1 MWDGHVQRAVRCPN
15 VLVRFKGIWK
25 RRWRGEVLETREMRW
40 SDGETM
46 EEMPKG
52 SFWRTN
58 RLWDKLQKWWEGK
71 KKLRVVR
78 PLDSADSID
87 YHRQVYEW
95 VESDGML
102 GFLKDH
108 TLVFFNILLY
118 SGLLAGVA
126 VATVQL
132 RRWQVY
138 GGGVCDLS
146 GSSDED
152 LQEHINECTQLSGN
166 ILWKGW
172 HLPVLALHA
181 LLTYVLYILFP
192 MGLYNPLIGFILYG
206 KTFFVRGDKARLWSI
221 LAISLVL
228 TAVTQAGL
236 EVAATAI
243 IAVSW
248 IYINIMVGVRLV
260 RKSGQR
266 SLKQLWVFSQMLQ
279 AASSALLL
287 EFFPLAIT
295 RYVGAFSLSILRFII
310 FPVSVETT
318 LIAFRIVA
326 RQCTKSK
333 PGVQGSLLLLP
344 IVWRVIYGRF
354 LLVQFE
360 AVGNV
365 ATFNL
370 LLVIYGV
377 ISTISTRD
385 GDSWIYSVQYGQ
397 RVADALLSTKEST
410 DTAVWMRFVNII
422 CEIVAI
428 PATAALYTFAKVADA
443 SGDLTD
449 AKTLWL
455 SYSIQLITVVLG
467 FYASMIA
474 DSLYNGLHMARA
486 WNTRGK
492 RLLTWLAVLILV
504 IFVPL
509 NYVYLMSI
517 FFCPSRSQVHGIVL
531 EACDRPALF

>member
-1 MWDGHVQRAVRCPN
+1 MGWKDGVEMHEVPRRGCLRTMGVWEKMQEWWQE
-15 VLVRFKGIWK
+15 KK
-25 RRWRGEVLETREMRW
+25 R
-40 SDGETM
+40 
-46 EEMPKG
+46 
-52 SFWRTN
+52 
-58 RLWDKLQKWWEGK
+58 
-71 KKLRVVR
+71 LRVVR
-78 PLDSADSID
+78 PMDSEDSID
-87 YHRQVYEW
+87 YHHQVYEW
-95 VESDGML
+95 VESEGML

-108 TLVFFNILLY
+108 TLVFFNIILY

-138 GGGVCDLS
+138 GGGVCDLN
-146 GSSDED
+146 GSTDENLED
-152 LQEHINECTQLSGN
+152 HVNECTQLSGK

-181 LLTYVLYILFP
+181 FLTYVLYILFP

-206 KTFFVRGDKARLWSI
+206 KTFFVKGDKARLLSA

-236 EVAATAI
+236 ELVATGI
-243 IAVSW
+243 ISVSW

-295 RYVGAFSLSILRFII
+295 RYVGAFSLSILRFVI
-310 FPVSVETT
+310 FPVSVEST
-318 LIAFRIVA
+318 LIAFRVAA

-360 AVGNV
+360 AVGSV
-365 ATFNL
+365 AAFNL
-370 LLVIYGV
+370 LLVIYGL
-377 ISTISTRD
+377 ISTLSARD
-385 GDSWIYSVQYGQ
+385 GDNWIYTVHYGQ
-397 RVADALLSTKEST
+397 RLADALLSTKEST
-410 DTAVWMRFVNII
+410 DTAIWMRFVNII
-422 CEIVAI
+422 CETVAI

-443 SGDLTD
+443 SGNLSDT
-449 AKTLWL
+449 KTLWL
-455 SYSIQLITVVLG
+455 SYSIQLITVLIG
-467 FYASMIA
+467 FYVSMIV

-486 WNTRGK
+486 WKTRGK
-492 RLLTWLAVLILV
+492 RLLTWLAALILL

-517 FFCPSRSQVHGIVL
+517 FFCPSRSQEHGIVL